1 MILKK
6 FNYVFNSEHLLVSRC
21 PGKGAHNFWT
31 GDQASTRCWER
42 AWTMCTLHS
51 CRKRLQFQFGT
62 NMCRWKI
69 YVSMTKCSV
78 EMENKKYKYHQKKEQ
93 IPKGC
98 RIFVSGGVVPRFW
111 CQSKECDRFPDSTTT
126 QRDHRTS
133 RILERAEQIQIQTY
147 L

>member
-1 MILKK
+1 MSL
-6 FNYVFNSEHLLVSRC
+6 SRC

-31 GDQASTRCWER
+31 GDRVHPLLGKGRHC
-42 AWTMCTLHS
+42 TMCTLHS

-69 YVSMTKCSV
+69 YVSITKCSV
-78 EMENKKYKYHQKKEQ
+78 EMEKEKYKYHQKKEQ

-98 RIFVSGGVVPRFW
+98 RIFVSGGVVPRR

-133 RILERAEQIQIQTY
+133 RILERAEQIQIQIQTY